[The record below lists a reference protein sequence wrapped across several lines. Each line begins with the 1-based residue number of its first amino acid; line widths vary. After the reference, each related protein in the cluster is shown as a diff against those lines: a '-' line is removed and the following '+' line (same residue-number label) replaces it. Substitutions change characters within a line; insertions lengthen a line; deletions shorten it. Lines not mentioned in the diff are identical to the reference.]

1 MSWSQ
6 YAEAATSVLA
16 TKLGLAQDPYT
27 PDYTKSL
34 VDHFAIHAGVGWG
47 AAPCGLLRSSVTAP
61 LSQQSVTRVNG

>member
-16 TKLGLAQDPYT
+16 TKLGLAQEPYT

-34 VDHFAIHAGVGWG
+34 VDHFAIHAGEPGGGGHPLW
-47 AAPCGLLRSSVTAP
+47 PC
-61 LSQQSVTRVNG
+61 